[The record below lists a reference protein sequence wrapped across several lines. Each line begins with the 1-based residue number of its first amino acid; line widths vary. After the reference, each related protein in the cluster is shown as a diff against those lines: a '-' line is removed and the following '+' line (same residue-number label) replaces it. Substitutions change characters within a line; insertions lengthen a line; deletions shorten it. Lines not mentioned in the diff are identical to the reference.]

1 MPSVSSQDFHTS
13 QVSEDD
19 AIGVEDLND
28 NDLNDNASFA
38 SVDDLDGK
46 ISDLQGVSVLFH
58 VSISLDEGQTHLLE
72 LSNLAAKDP
81 EFYKYLQANDRELLK
96 FDPEATGEDEEMADG
111 DIESEEEKTP
121 TLPKSTCGSGKRLFS
136 KYVVYSLAMSTV
148 ISLGHFFRQIIVPF
162 WQHRSLKALRKLL
175 IAFRAAAHMN
185 ENDQFVAW
193 SISSHSGSTI
203 FLINLSSLTSSS
215 VYNKLVNTALRYTP
229 VVLEY
234 HVPYKTLTN
243 GK

>member
-28 NDLNDNASFA
+28 NASFA
-38 SVDDLDGK
+38 LVDDLDGK

-81 EFYKYLQANDRELLK
+81 EFYKYLQANDRELLE

-111 DIESEEEKTP
+111 DIESEEEKIP
-121 TLPKSTCGSGKRLFS
+121 TLTKEHLRQWQKTILEVCGILPCNVNCHFLRSLFS
-136 KYVVYSLAMSTV
+136 TNYCSILAAPVTEGTSQTV
-148 ISLGHFFRQIIVPF
+148 NRIPSS
-162 WQHRSLKALRKLL
+162 RSYER
-175 IAFRAAAHMN
+175 
-185 ENDQFVAW
+185 E
-193 SISSHSGSTI
+193 
-203 FLINLSSLTSSS
+203 
-215 VYNKLVNTALRYTP
+215 
-229 VVLEY
+229 
-234 HVPYKTLTN
+234 
-243 GK
+243 